1 MALLDDI
8 GNLLEAAAVTGG
20 ATGWLLNKSFMT
32 DEQDQV
38 VTVTEGVSRPSD
50 HTSGTAHDFPAVQV
64 LVRGAKL
71 DYATVRTKVDAAI
84 TALND
89 VAVSGQVF
97 MLLRQSPLPL
107 GVDALQRPMI
117 SVNFDIMRVRT

>member
-1 MALLDDI
+1 MALLDDV
-8 GNLLEAAAVTGG
+8 GTLLDNASVTGG

-38 VTVTEGVSRPSD
+38 VTVTEGVARPSD
-50 HTSGTAHDFPAVQV
+50 HTSGTVHDFPTVQV

-71 DYATVRTKVDAAI
+71 DYAAARTKMDAVI

-89 VAVSGQVF
+89 STVSGQVF
-97 MLLRQSPLPL
+97 MLLRQSPLSL

-117 SVNFDIMRVRT
+117 SANFDIMRVRT

>member
-8 GNLLEAAAVTGG
+8 GTLLENASVTGG
-20 ATGWLLNKSFMT
+20 STDWLLNKGFMT

-38 VTVTEGVSRPSD
+38 VTVNEGVARPSD
-50 HTSGTAHDFPAVQV
+50 HTSGTTHDFPSIQV

-71 DYATVRTKVDAAI
+71 DYEAVRTKVDAVI

-107 GVDALQRPMI
+107 GVDALQRPMV
-117 SVNFDIMRVRT
+117 SVNFDIMKVRS

>member
-8 GNLLEAAAVTGG
+8 GTLLESASVTGG

-38 VTVTEGVSRPSD
+38 VTITEGVARPSD
-50 HTSGTAHDFPAVQV
+50 HTSGTVHDFPAVQV

-71 DYATVRTKVDAAI
+71 DYATARTKMDAAI
-84 TALND
+84 AALND
-89 VAVSGQVF
+89 AAVSGQVF
-97 MLLRQSPLPL
+97 MLLRQSPLSL

-117 SVNFDIMRVRT
+117 SANFDVMRVRT